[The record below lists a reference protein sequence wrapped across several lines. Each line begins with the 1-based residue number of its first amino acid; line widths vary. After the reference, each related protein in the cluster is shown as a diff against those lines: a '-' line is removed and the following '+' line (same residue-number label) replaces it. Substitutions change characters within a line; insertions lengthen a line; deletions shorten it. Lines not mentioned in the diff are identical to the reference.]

1 MKREQQ
7 KLYKELNKKMYDI
20 IDKYSKM
27 YKLKKKAFFIWTSKK
42 DFFFSCQFHL
52 GVTETSEELI
62 CSCKEICKPLW
73 TDELLWEI
81 LKADEC
87 FSAPMSLR
95 GNGAFTF
102 YGLPYNSSSVKINNW
117 EPEEIDEAVRKMTD
131 RFAGYVSSFDSSLFY
146 DNTDKIKYHGTLYE
160 LLNLIHLQD
169 YEEAYLYANEMKDN
183 YFIIS
188 DKKFPEYAME
198 YCKAHMQ
205 AQSE

>member
-20 IDKYSKM
+20 IDKYSKT
-27 YKLKKKAFFIWTSKK
+27 YKLKKKEFFIYTSQK

-52 GVTETSEELI
+52 GVTETNGELI
-62 CSCKEICKPLW
+62 CSCREICKPLW

-102 YGLPYNSSSVKINNW
+102 YGLPYNSSSVKLNNW
-117 EPEEIDEAVRKMTD
+117 VMEEIDDTICKITDSFAEYVR
-131 RFAGYVSSFDSSLFY
+131 SFDSSLFY
-146 DNTDKIKYHGTLYE
+146 NNIDKIKYHGTLYE
-160 LLNLIHLQD
+160 LLNLIHLKD
-169 YEEAYLYANEMKDN
+169 YEKACLYADEMKDN
-183 YFIIS
+183 YFIIGN
-188 DKKFPEYAME
+188 KRLPEYAVE

-205 AQSE
+205 TQSE